1 MKIDIGNFQKY
12 PKKRKI
18 KVKIH
23 DSDVY
28 DFRSTMAIV
37 IVAALKKFKKKNNRG
52 TPLYCF
58 PENSYYYCPSVTEE
72 TAARNEWNS
81 TLDKMIFAFEEL
93 STEQKEFDIINK
105 NDYDTQELID
115 LQNQVQEGLDLFAKH
130 YRQLWI

>member
-1 MKIDIGNFQKY
+1 MKIDIGNFEKY

-37 IVAALKKFKKKNNRG
+37 IVAALKKFKKKNNVG
-52 TPLYCF
+52 VPLFNY
-58 PENSYYYCPSVTEE
+58 PEGSYYYCPSVAEE
-72 TAARNEWNS
+72 TAARDNWNAIV
-81 TLDKMIFAFEEL
+81 DKMIFAFEEL

-130 YRQLWI
+130 YKALWI